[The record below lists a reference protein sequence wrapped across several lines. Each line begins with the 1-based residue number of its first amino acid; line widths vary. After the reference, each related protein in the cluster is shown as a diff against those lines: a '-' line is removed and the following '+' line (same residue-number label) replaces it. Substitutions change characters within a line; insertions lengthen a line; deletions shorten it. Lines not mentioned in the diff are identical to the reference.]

1 MMTTS
6 QHLIRPIQPE
16 DNRVMAEIVVAILQE
31 FGCVGPGYASS
42 DPEIHNLYESYS
54 ADSSQYM
61 VIADENNTI
70 VGGGGY
76 SRLKGTTE
84 SDAICELQK
93 LYFKPELRGQ
103 GLGKQLLESLIDHAH
118 QAGYKRMYLE
128 TVPQMKSAISLY
140 QKSGFQYLEGPRGN
154 TGHHACSVFMLLN
167 L

>member
-1 MMTTS
+1 MMTTN

-16 DNRVMAEIVVAILQE
+16 DNRAMADIVVAILQE

-42 DPEIHNLYESYS
+42 DPETHHPYESYS
-54 ADSSQYM
+54 ADSSQYL
-61 VIADENNTI
+61 VIADEHNTI

-103 GLGKQLLESLIDHAH
+103 GLGKQLLESLIAHAR
-118 QAGYKRMYLE
+118 QADYKRMYLE

-140 QKSGFQYLEGPRGN
+140 QKSGFQFLNGPLGN
-154 TGHHACSVFMLLN
+154 TGHHACTIHMQLML
-167 L
+167 